1 VVRHIRLVYI
11 IRYHKNRNQL
21 FTRNH
26 TVRTILTYKLL
37 YICIKILLIVFRHF
51 FWDLVPQVGSA
62 SSVEF
67 IRDLIKTQKIT
78 SFLATGLL
86 ITFPYHVRYPNEKLL
101 KESEILLYLD
111 RDLENEVRKV
121 AILSFASLIHKT
133 CGRGMCSDDT
143 QNKYIKLFLDKFIGQ

>member
-1 VVRHIRLVYI
+1 MCQY
-11 IRYHKNRNQL
+11 
-21 FTRNH
+21 FTYS
-26 TVRTILTYKLL
+26 LS
-37 YICIKILLIVFRHF
+37 RHF

-67 IRDLIKTQKIT
+67 IRELIRTQKIT

-111 RDLENEVRKV
+111 KDLENEVRKV

-133 CGRGMCSDDT
+133 CGKGMCSDDT